1 MSGPSSHP
9 PSFELIREVLPAD
22 IDELGHV
29 SNVVYLRWIQDVA
42 TAHWRELAPLAS
54 QSELVWVVV
63 RHEIDYKAPAVLGD
77 AVRLRTWVGAATGLL
92 FARHTEVVRSGDGRM
107 LARGRTLW
115 CPIDPRTHR
124 PRRVS
129 PELRTLCSTGDEE
142 AAARFSGGAS

>member
-1 MSGPSSHP
+1 MSGPSPHP
-9 PSFELIREVLPAD
+9 ASFELTREVQPAD
-22 IDELGHV
+22 IDDLGHV

-54 QSELVWVVV
+54 QAELVWVVV
-63 RHEIDYKAPAVLGD
+63 RHEIDYKAPAVMGD

-92 FARHTEVVRSGDGRM
+92 FERHTEVFRTGDGRL

-129 PELRTLCSTGDEE
+129 PHLRALCSTGNEE
-142 AAARFSGGAS
+142 AAGRISGGAS

>member
-1 MSGPSSHP
+1 MSGPSQP
-9 PSFELIREVLPAD
+9 PLSFELTCEVLPAD
-22 IDELGHV
+22 IDVLGHV

-54 QSELVWVVV
+54 QADLVWVVV

-77 AVRLRTWVGAATGLL
+77 VVRLRTWVGAATGLL
-92 FARHTEVVRSGDGRM
+92 FERHTEVLRGDGRM

-129 PELRTLCSTGDEE
+129 PELRALCSTGDEE
-142 AAARFSGGAS
+142 AAGRISGGAS